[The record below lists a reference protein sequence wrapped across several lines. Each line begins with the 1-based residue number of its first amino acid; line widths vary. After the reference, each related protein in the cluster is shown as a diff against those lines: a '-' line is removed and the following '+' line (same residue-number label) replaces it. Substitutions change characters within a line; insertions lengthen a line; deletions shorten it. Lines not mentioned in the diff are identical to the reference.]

1 MFYLF
6 GKRLV
11 RLVIIV
17 SSSTKGA
24 NPSQSRQSPFLSF
37 SEDVGMSSC
46 TIQGKKANLRIF
58 YIDQ

>member
-1 MFYLF
+1 MFYLY

-24 NPSQSRQSPFLSF
+24 FIPFISRLPCSEKRPQIFGDFKDVNHVRKRQNPL
-37 SEDVGMSSC
+37 D
-46 TIQGKKANLRIF
+46 L
-58 YIDQ
+58 

>member
-24 NPSQSRQSPFLSF
+24 NPSQSRQLPFLSF
-37 SEDVGMSSC
+37 SKDVGMGAC
-46 TIQGKKANLRIF
+46 ACQEKHEFRI
-58 YIDQ
+58 ILLP